1 MSKGIPEHA
10 DLIRAARQDSHFSGA
25 ISIARMPRFSEYLAS
40 NEGLVEVDIWLG
52 TDEHHQAFLQG
63 TASARV
69 QVLCQRCMQ
78 PMWHDMQVSFRL
90 LLVESEYQLEGL
102 QDDVDVIVLTEIPT
116 SLYSIVE
123 DELIL
128 GFSLVPMHDEALC
141 EASAY
146 MQDERQSRQQEQ
158 QAEKTNPFTVLKD
171 LKIDG

>member
-10 DLIRAARQDSHFSGA
+10 DLMRAARQDSHFSGA
-25 ISIARMPRFSEYLAS
+25 INIARMPRFSEYLAS
-40 NEGLVEVDIWLG
+40 NEGQVVADIRLG
-52 TDEHHQAFLQG
+52 TDEHNQAFLQG

-78 PMWHDMQVSFRL
+78 PMWHDMTASFRL
-90 LLVESEYQLEGL
+90 LLLDSEYQLEGL
-102 QDDVDVIVLTEIPT
+102 QEDVDAMVLTEVPT

-128 GFSLVPMHDEALC
+128 GFSLVPMHDEASC

-146 MQDERQSRQQEQ
+146 MQDEQQTRQQEQ
-158 QAEKTNPFTVLKD
+158 QTEKTNPFTVLKD